1 MIGLTHFICYL
12 LGILT
17 VILAYIGSEYFYNEF
32 QIWLESRRRQSK
44 KKYKIIKKK
53 GGE

>member
-17 VILAYIGSEYFYNEF
+17 VLLAYIGSEYFYSEF
-32 QIWLESRRRQSK
+32 QIWLKSRKGWNK
-44 KKYKIIKKK
+44 KKYKIKKRK
-53 GGE
+53 K